1 MISLQLSFEAITGES
16 WDSDVALDE
25 ITWEIG
31 SCSEQAFTFKIKFN
45 VLLLNI
51 LMKPLISPN
60 MFDIY
65 LFAGMRSITTESI

>member
-31 SCSEQAFTFKIKFN
+31 SCSEQAFTFKIN

-51 LMKPLISPN
+51 LMKPLVSPN
-60 MFDIY
+60 KFDIY
-65 LFAGMRSITTESI
+65 LFTGMGSITTESI